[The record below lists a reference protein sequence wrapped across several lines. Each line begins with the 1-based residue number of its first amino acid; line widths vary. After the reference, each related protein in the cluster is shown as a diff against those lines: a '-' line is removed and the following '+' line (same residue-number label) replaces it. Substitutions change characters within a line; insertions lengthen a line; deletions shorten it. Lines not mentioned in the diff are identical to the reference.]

1 MQRWLL
7 ALDEPA
13 SNPCGN
19 TIINHEP
26 SGCEF
31 IKGMLEREKF
41 CSSAAIAT
49 ALAVSGENQTNPDSE
64 GTKLSL
70 HLPNE
75 RYTCNPDNLY
85 AVPRIDLHEIE
96 WIEADSI
103 EADVSRFVTGSSTA
117 TTTTTRNNQR
127 RCCRTSTS
135 SGYSSH
141 SPPLSAGSYSC
152 YASAVPG
159 QSFFRSVPLTIKDQ
173 FSGGLPV
180 IHESDAIPRPIWPT
194 VFPSPRE
201 LYHSDES
208 PEYDTLYACCGCGC
222 AYSYSYCDWD
232 YEKSAG
238 TSAHDVLLELSRTL
252 NSVIEGKNAMTP
264 EEILHN
270 ISYKVAQGIG
280 LKGGLYEYVY
290 HNSSFSPSKRSLLS
304 EKNSC
309 LLSCSKN
316 SSSKVNPV
324 NSKLYNNTRHFYLH
338 NPAWY
343 TCLCTCEHTHK
354 FQSSSKSDE
363 QTETSDELEKKES
376 PPVVL
381 LVDDHYQNTNLESA
395 LQNNKSASEL
405 NICKCL
411 NRLNSLDGKIQNLY
425 ANRCIKSDIK
435 EMINVNEGT
444 KQNRNKVISN
454 DSEYAMLECS
464 DGDSFNKGIVFT
476 SYKNN
481 WDYRM
486 RGFAGDL
493 DFTLDVSRAERLG
506 RVIAKA
512 KRKRQWCKALT
523 AFFGLVFFVL
533 SVVIVSLSVTR
544 GRKVF
549 GSM

>member
-1 MQRWLL
+1 Q
-7 ALDEPA
+7 
-13 SNPCGN
+13 
-19 TIINHEP
+19 
-26 SGCEF
+26 
-31 IKGMLEREKF
+31 GMLEREKF

-354 FQSSSKSDE
+354 FQSSSKS
-363 QTETSDELEKKES
+363 
-376 PPVVL
+376 
-381 LVDDHYQNTNLESA
+381 A
-395 LQNNKSASEL
+395 
-405 NICKCL
+405 
-411 NRLNSLDGKIQNLY
+411 NSSIH
-425 ANRCIKSDIK
+425 
-435 EMINVNEGT
+435 NVNVT
-444 KQNRNKVISN
+444 NVSRLMFQQ
-454 DSEYAMLECS
+454 LECS

>member
-1 MQRWLL
+1 
-7 ALDEPA
+7 
-13 SNPCGN
+13 
-19 TIINHEP
+19 
-26 SGCEF
+26 
-31 IKGMLEREKF
+31 MLEREKF
-41 CSSAAIAT
+41 GSSAAIAT

-70 HLPNE
+70 YLPNE

-117 TTTTTRNNQR
+117 TTTTRNNQR

-152 YASAVPG
+152 YASAAPG
-159 QSFFRSVPLTIKDQ
+159 QSFFRSVPLTMKDQ

-180 IHESDAIPRPIWPT
+180 IHESDSIPRPIWPT

-201 LYHSDES
+201 LYHNDES

-290 HNSSFSPSKRSLLS
+290 HNSPFSPSQRSFLN

-324 NSKLYNNTRHFYLH
+324 NSKLYNNARHFYLH

-343 TCLCTCEHTHK
+343 TGLCACEHTRK
-354 FQSSSKSDE
+354 FQSSSKSDA
-363 QTETSDELEKKES
+363 QTEASDELEKKES

-381 LVDDHYQNTNLESA
+381 LMDDHYRNTNSESA
-395 LQNNKSASEL
+395 LQNNKNTSKL
-405 NICKCL
+405 NVCKCL
-411 NRLNSLDGKIQNLY
+411 NRLNSLDGKMQNLY
-425 ANRCIKSDIK
+425 ANKSDTK
-435 EMINVNEGT
+435 ETINVHEGD
-444 KQNRNKVISN
+444 KQNRNQVISN
-454 DSEYAMLECS
+454 GSEYTMQLECS
-464 DGDSFNKGIVFT
+464 DGDTFNKGIVFS

-486 RGFAGDL
+486 QGFAGDF

-506 RVIAKA
+506 HVIAKA